1 MTKDKKQRVVF
12 LFYHGLS
19 HIIAII
25 NLARILERT
34 DYEVYFAGAE
44 FFREYISRQGFK
56 FKPLKS
62 VPFGLG
68 FETWV
73 RTVEKRKYI
82 HLSALHDRIT
92 DRLYTE
98 REVDLY
104 WMLEE
109 LQPSFIFI
117 DSRQTTDFIVLYRH
131 LKDRQIK
138 VAITNA
144 MLPATTGLGRP
155 PLNSEVFPDNQDAVK
170 KAIDAMRWH
179 QLKTLWKKRFFH
191 GGYDDVTLINRR
203 LKKNHIPAYYVS
215 KAPSLLNFAVK
226 NIDEFIIAP
235 REFDFPDSLVEPR
248 YHFIGFMT
256 NEIDN
261 AVSQTDFIS
270 SWPGILHLRQ
280 TQNSKIIF
288 CSFGTIQPKD
298 TGQIGLFLKRLMRV
312 STRRQYI
319 LIIAARGLQTSV
331 EMSADSDN
339 VHIFNFVPQLQV
351 LKHAD
356 VFITHGGLNSIRE
369 AIYTEV
375 PMLLCPVHPEYDPI
389 GNAARIA
396 YHQLGLRG
404 KAATDTEDDIA
415 QKLDELL
422 SNPLYK
428 RNIRKLKVR
437 DLQQYTPGNFMQ
449 KLASIAPLS
458 I

>member
-1 MTKDKKQRVVF
+1 MTTSKKQRVVF
-12 LFYHGLS
+12 LFYHGFS
-19 HIIAII
+19 HIIAIL
-25 NLARILERT
+25 NLARILERAN
-34 DYEVYFAGAE
+34 YEVYFAGAE
-44 FFREYISRQGFK
+44 FFHRYISRHGFK

-68 FETWV
+68 FETWI
-73 RTVEKRKYI
+73 RTVENGKYVY
-82 HLSALHDRIT
+82 LSALRDRIT
-92 DRLYTE
+92 DRLYKE

-109 LQPSFIFI
+109 LQPSFVFI
-117 DSRQTTDFIVLYRH
+117 DSRQTTDFIVLHRH
-131 LKDRQIK
+131 LKDRKIK

-144 MLPATTGLGRP
+144 MLPATTGPCRP
-155 PLNSEVFPDNQDAVK
+155 PLNSEVFPDDPDAVK

-203 LKKNHIPAYYVS
+203 LKKNQIPAYYVS
-215 KAPSLLNFAVK
+215 KDPSLLNFAVN

-235 REFDFPDSLVEPR
+235 REFDFPNSIVEPR

-261 AVSQTDFIS
+261 AESPNDFNS
-270 SWPGILHLRQ
+270 AWPGILQVRQ
-280 TQNSKIIF
+280 TQNFKIIF

-298 TGQIGLFLKRLMRV
+298 TGPVLSFLRRLMQV

-319 LIIAARGLQTSV
+319 LIIAARGLQASV
-331 EMSADSDN
+331 GTSADSDN
-339 VHIFNFVPQLQV
+339 VHIFNSVPQLQV

-369 AIYTEV
+369 AVHTEV
-375 PMLLCPVHPEYDPI
+375 PMLLYPVHPEYDPI

-404 KAATDTEDDIA
+404 KATTDSEAEIDKKI
-415 QKLDELL
+415 KELL

-428 RNIRKLKVR
+428 SNIRALKQR
-437 DLQQYTPGNFMQ
+437 DSQYTAENFIQ
-449 KLASIAPLS
+449 KINSMRTL
-458 I
+458 